1 MIERQTD
8 AAVLSAAVRGIRR
21 LKGYTSAEAARGM
34 NLSLRTYQDFEAG
47 KARLNMDY
55 VYRFCRCVDA
65 DPEALL
71 IAIAI
76 GSPEFA
82 IRCANN
88 KLMRL
93 IVIGLKRLNDLL
105 GDRLATLDVRS
116 IVKVVQAAGQSLA
129 ERAGRDDASAWL
141 KAGEDDLRRSRPRPG
156 R

>member
-1 MIERQTD
+1 MSERQTD

-21 LKGYTSAEAARGM
+21 LKGYTSQQTASGM

-47 KARLNMDY
+47 KVRLNMDY
-55 VYRFCRCVDA
+55 VYRFCRFVDA

-71 IAIAI
+71 IALAI

-93 IVIGLKRLNDLL
+93 IVIGLKQLNDLL
-105 GDRLATLDVRS
+105 GDRLATLDVRA
-116 IVKVVQAAGQSLA
+116 IVRVVRSAGQSFVA
-129 ERAGRDDASAWL
+129 RTGRDDAAAWL
-141 KAGEDDLRRSRPRPG
+141 KAGEDDLKRCRPRPG

>member
-1 MIERQTD
+1 MSERQTD

-21 LKGYTSAEAARGM
+21 LKGYTSQQTASGM

-47 KARLNMDY
+47 KVRLNMDY
-55 VYRFCRCVDA
+55 VYRFCRFVDA

-71 IAIAI
+71 IALAI

-93 IVIGLKRLNDLL
+93 IEVL
-105 GDRLATLDVRS
+105 
-116 IVKVVQAAGQSLA
+116 
-129 ERAGRDDASAWL
+129 
-141 KAGEDDLRRSRPRPG
+141 EDDDDVQNVTTNVEASEDVMAAYAAS
-156 R
+156 